1 MKDVVLSVKVH
12 IGTASSDSLA
22 VGTLDFTRVG
32 GEGVTPPLE
41 LGFKKRKNIFESKIF
56 IFLGKHERY

>member
-32 GEGVTPPLE
+32 GEGVEPLE